1 MLEYIEIL
9 CTYSAVLIHC
19 TMYFK
24 LPPNNNH
31 IMMMMLRILLIVS
44 VCLSYYSSSLLL
56 STHSYGARSFCRG
69 LAHSCSHAS
78 SRSVGL
84 RMAPPSEEPNQP
96 PKRETSPG
104 MLPTVGLGKDQVG
117 IVSISVD
124 IYMSCVNA
132 QSCVVIH
139 HMLYALFKSR

>member
-1 MLEYIEIL
+1 
-9 CTYSAVLIHC
+9 
-19 TMYFK
+19 
-24 LPPNNNH
+24 
-31 IMMMMLRILLIVS
+31 
-44 VCLSYYSSSLLL
+44 
-56 STHSYGARSFCRG
+56 
-69 LAHSCSHAS
+69 
-78 SRSVGL
+78 
-84 RMAPPSEEPNQP
+84 MAPPSEEPNQP